1 MTPLPTRSRSRSRAL
16 FALAPVAML
25 MLAACSSGSPA
36 NPSPGSSGGV
46 VSSGTLK
53 PPTSAPTAPNP
64 VTPQPIKDAHKQPF
78 IRTEAVPG
86 KSAVLVVG
94 SLMTGPPCNVIG
106 HADVAETGE
115 QVTITLWAG
124 ARPDAKCDGPQPAVQ
139 YPFAIEVPL
148 KEPLG
153 NRSVVDGAL

>member
-1 MTPLPTRSRSRSRAL
+1 MTPFPTRRRGRVL
-16 FALAPVAML
+16 FALAPIALL

-36 NPSPGSSGGV
+36 SPSPESSGGV

-64 VTPQPIKDAHKQPF
+64 VTPQPIKDAHKQAF
-78 IRTEAVPG
+78 IKTEAVPG

-106 HADVAETGE
+106 RADVTETGD

-124 ARPDAKCDGPQPAVQ
+124 ARPDAKCDGPQPAMQ
-139 YPFAIEVPL
+139 YPFVIEVPL

-153 NRSVVDGAL
+153 DRTVVDGAQ